1 MDYMLP
7 HKAAERLQV
16 SRTTIWRWI
25 REGRFEGVRRK
36 GFGETSPQMIPVES
50 VEKVAL
56 DLQLP
61 PDDNE
66 GTCNGSA

>member
-25 REGRFEGVRRK
+25 REGRFDGVRRK

-50 VEKVAL
+50 VEKVANEL
-56 DLQLP
+56 SIP
-61 PDDNE
+61 PVEANE
-66 GTCNGSA
+66 TCNGSV